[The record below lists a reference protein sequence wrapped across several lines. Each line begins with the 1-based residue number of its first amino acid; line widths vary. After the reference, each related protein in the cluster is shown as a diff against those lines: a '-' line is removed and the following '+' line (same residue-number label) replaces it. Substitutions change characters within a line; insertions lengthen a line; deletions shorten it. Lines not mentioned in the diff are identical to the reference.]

1 MGIPIKPFIPRKK
14 FGLSLCG
21 MARVGITEFGLV
33 QNGNITTGSTITDMA
48 MMAAMAMG
56 IMEESIIMEKII
68 IEAAGEATAAIMGA
82 AEADMAVATED
93 SLGTLSQQE
102 RKNKIKFIFINARYK
117 DCVKI
122 HYLL

>member
-1 MGIPIKPFIPRKK
+1 
-14 FGLSLCG
+14 
-21 MARVGITEFGLV
+21 MARAFITEFGLV